1 MESERRL
8 LRKILYVIRGLQ
20 DRKPNL
26 TDIEFVYKDGLHVG
40 FKIEITAKPEKK
52 TVLKIVRDEDKD

>member
-1 MESERRL
+1 MDSERRL

-26 TDIEFVYKDGLHVG
+26 TDIEFVYKDGHHVG
-40 FKIEITAKPEKK
+40 YKIEITAHPEKK
-52 TVLKIVRDEDKD
+52 TALKIVPNDEDD